1 MDILKGA
8 VDLLGGG
15 LKTLSGPMGWGIDAA
30 GSALGLPPVL
40 TNAVKVAAGVYTGNV
55 VLAADG
61 ALGLAQELSKNPPG
75 KTEYV
80 PPKSDAVACEGYAK
94 PREPQRGEE
103 WTPTTQGPS
112 ASRPSTG
119 SSHLDPKMRDY
130 YDSLQTLRQNFT
142 YLDGMDGKLDK
153 SISLA
158 DLKRLSNDVRVSNE
172 LRDAARFL
180 VENPGYF
187 ERLDS
192 SMGAGPSQG
201 GSIRDCLNDDRVT
214 LGNVESELLKVKA
227 DFARYEGTE
236 RPGSKPPPGTGS
248 PPVSTQPPPV
258 STQPPPGSP
267 RPPPGSPRPPQGGSC
282 PVDNGPGRPGRPG
295 SGSDSSAR
303 DIINNPNLSIEDKVQ
318 AILMGILQ
326 DVDQEILQAMDD
338 LATAQDKRAGI
349 KNDKGNEKALA
360 DADSSIE
367 FVQMRLQTL
376 VQKRQQMFD
385 LMSNMSSK
393 FHEMHNHIINNI
405 R

>member
-8 VDLLGGG
+8 ADLLGGG
-15 LKTLSGPMGWGIDAA
+15 LKTLSGPMGWGLEAAA
-30 GSALGLPPVL
+30 GALGLPPVV
-40 TNAVKVAAGVYTGNV
+40 TNAVKVAAGLYTGNV

-94 PREPQRGEE
+94 PRETSRGES
-103 WTPTTQGPS
+103 WAPAPQGPP
-112 ASRPSTG
+112 ASRPATG
-119 SSHLDPKMRDY
+119 GSHLDPKMRDY
-130 YDSLQTLRQNFT
+130 HDALQTLRQNFA

-158 DLKRLSNDVRVSNE
+158 DLKRLSNDARVSSE
-172 LRDAARFL
+172 LREAARFL

-192 SMGAGPSQG
+192 SSRTQSGLGQRFLDSW
-201 GSIRDCLNDDRVT
+201 NDDRIT
-214 LGNVESELLKVKA
+214 LGNVENELLKVKA
-227 DFARYEGTE
+227 DFAQYEGRE
-236 RPGSKPPPGTGS
+236 RPGSKPPSTGA
-248 PPVSTQPPPV
+248 PPV
-258 STQPPPGSP
+258 SP
-267 RPPPGSPRPPQGGSC
+267 RPPPGQSC
-282 PVDNGPGRPGRPG
+282 PVDTGSGRPGRPG
-295 SGSDSSAR
+295 SGSDSNVR
-303 DIINNPNLSIEDKVQ
+303 DIINNPNLSIEDKVE

-326 DVDQEILQAMDD
+326 DVDEEILQAMDD
-338 LATAQDKRAGI
+338 LASAQDKRAGI

-367 FVQMRLQTL
+367 FVQMRLQKL

-385 LMSNMSSK
+385 LMSNMSAK
-393 FHEMHNHIINNI
+393 FHEMQKHVINNI

>member
-15 LKTLSGPMGWGIDAA
+15 LKNLSGPMGWGIDAA
-30 GSALGLPPVL
+30 AGALGLPPVV
-40 TNAVKVAAGVYTGNV
+40 TNAVKVAAGLYTGNV

-80 PPKSDAVACEGYAK
+80 PPRSDAVACEGYAK
-94 PREPQRGEE
+94 PRE
-103 WTPTTQGPS
+103 TPQGPS

-130 YDSLQTLRQNFT
+130 YDSLQALQQNFT

-158 DLKRLSNDVRVSNE
+158 DLKRLSNDVRVSSE

-192 SMGAGPSQG
+192 SVGARSSLG
-201 GSIRDCLNDDRVT
+201 GSLKDVRNDDRIT
-214 LGNVESELLKVKA
+214 QGNVENELLKVKA
-227 DFARYEGTE
+227 DFAQYEGTE
-236 RPGSKPPPGTGS
+236 RPGSKPPPGQGA
-248 PPVSTQPPPV
+248 PPV
-258 STQPPPGSP
+258 SP
-267 RPPPGSPRPPQGGSC
+267 RPPPGSSC
-282 PVDNGPGRPGRPG
+282 PVDTGSGRPGRPG
-295 SGSDSSAR
+295 SGSDSNVR
-303 DIINNPNLSIEDKVQ
+303 DILNNPNMSLEDKVE

-326 DVDQEILQAMDD
+326 DVDSEILQAMDD
-338 LATAQDKRAGI
+338 LAAAQDKRAGI

-367 FVQMRLQTL
+367 FVQMRLQKL

-385 LMSNMSSK
+385 LMSNMSAK
-393 FHEMHNHIINNI
+393 FHEMQKHVINNI

>member
-8 VDLLGGG
+8 VDLLSGG
-15 LKTLSGPMGWGIDAA
+15 LKMLSGPMGWGIDAA
-30 GSALGLPPVL
+30 GSALGLPPVVS
-40 TNAVKVAAGVYTGNV
+40 NAVKVAAGVVTGNV

-61 ALGLAQELSKNPPG
+61 AMGLAQELSRNPPA

-80 PPKSDAVACEGYAK
+80 PPKSDSVACEGYAK
-94 PREPQRGEE
+94 PRETPRGEE

-112 ASRPSTG
+112 ASAPATG

-130 YDSLQTLRQNFT
+130 YSALQTLQQNFT

-158 DLKRLSNDVRVSNE
+158 DLKRLSNDVRVSTE

-187 ERLDS
+187 ERLDTSVGRVS
-192 SMGAGPSQG
+192 SLMSG
-201 GSIRDCLNDDRVT
+201 IRDGLNDNRIT

-236 RPGSKPPPGTGS
+236 RPGSKPPPGTGA
-248 PPVSTQPPPV
+248 PPVSTQ
-258 STQPPPGSP
+258 
-267 RPPPGSPRPPQGGSC
+267 PPPGSPRPPQGGSC
-282 PVDNGPGRPGRPG
+282 PVDNGAGRPGRPG
-295 SGSDSSAR
+295 SGSDTNAR
-303 DIINNPNLSIEDKVQ
+303 DIINNPNMSLEDKVE

-367 FVQMRLQTL
+367 FVQMRLQKL

-385 LMSNMSSK
+385 LMSNMSAK
-393 FHEMHNHIINNI
+393 FHEMQKHVINNI